1 MRTTKLMLI
10 AGIAMTGGSLIAQQ
24 TQSVEKVIITQGKV
38 NDISYKNLK
47 PGQVQ
52 VFFTHPKFP
61 GITLSAVITDMSF
74 KKDSVK
80 QVKESLIKY
89 IFPENEIRFV
99 GFVFPSDTPEA
110 QFPEKK

>member
-38 NDISYKNLK
+38 DDISYKNLK

-61 GITLSAVITDMSF
+61 GITLRI
-74 KKDSVK
+74 
-80 QVKESLIKY
+80 Y
-89 IFPENEIRFV
+89 P
-99 GFVFPSDTPEA
+99 
-110 QFPEKK
+110 